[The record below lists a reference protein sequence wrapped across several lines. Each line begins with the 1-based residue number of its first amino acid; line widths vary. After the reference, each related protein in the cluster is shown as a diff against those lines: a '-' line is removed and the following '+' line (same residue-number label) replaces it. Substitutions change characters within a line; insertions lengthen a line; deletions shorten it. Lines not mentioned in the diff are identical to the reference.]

1 MLYRKMNNV
10 KQQIFKADVTG
21 LFYKDFGKPTY
32 ITQIVFEMT
41 EMLWPEAC
49 RKLTLC
55 VPKEQ

>member
-41 EMLWPEAC
+41 EML
-49 RKLTLC
+49 
-55 VPKEQ
+55 